1 MTPESQSSVRTTLS
15 DNYRQEA
22 TLPQFRPVINN
33 SYPDNHI
40 FQDAQELR
48 KAKADIIT
56 HRVGFYDDFKD
67 IDKVVFPYC
76 ADTEYGVIKNLVDQ
90 SNNVCV
96 ALEQLRKER
105 KTLEPAPNAKYINK
119 VRNSNIKLLEGIVK
133 ELKSVCSEQKS
144 FNKELIARLQDPRVV
159 RIIQNYNTNHLKT
172 EHSETLTVQI
182 RPIMSN
188 DTFVMSDR
196 EDILSLDYIGANFD
210 AKNVPDGFE
219 YKIDRNI
226 LPINHDFAAWTM
238 LEEYGYK
245 VIELYKEDTDRS
257 PGFVT
262 EEEKKELKSITTYEY
277 SHFSMAELFRVNKLH
292 PILEEAFKNDSL
304 SFTRRLKT
312 GRRSANSMTMGKVGI
327 VHPDGTYETRI
338 HKHRIIDTSAI
349 FGVMSYDE
357 MSNITSIDTPV
368 KSLLKDLNLDMGQM
382 HNNFLKYPLESLLYS
397 VGDLR
402 VYDVLNGANKLFV
415 GAYKELDIPV
425 KNPNGEVIKMTMGR
439 NVAEIAMASIK
450 KYMDVENYNRLFPN
464 DKALCINWLL
474 DIKEEKSKNGL
485 SDKARDKYL
494 SKINSED
501 EFYYKELENAF
512 YDLLIA
518 SNSAQNLIENVM
530 NTAALSAKVSGG
542 RAINGKPT
550 LTKAKYQSDGDMSG
564 AYATCQKILEYG
576 FGNPRRFGFEL
587 GREFKAPTV
596 REFIELMIISYE
608 EDYKRKKKD
617 KSVQTPAKIKTRKTV
632 RGNRKIFNYPCI
644 IELIHSCSF
653 TLHGVE
659 QLKTSQDYFPSWFA
673 TDAKTTKLH
682 KEVVRMLKANNESA
696 GNYELD
702 AKKWNTKVLTN
713 EIHFSQLTLFG
724 WDYLFNIAPDNL
736 REEILDK
743 CQILGGY
750 YYLNQDKVESY
761 QREDGVIVTD
771 IAQTLHQIIIE
782 DKFKDKAKNN
792 LITGEIIIDD
802 SRTYTFSA
810 KTMGE
815 LLVNKVRQLRGG
827 YQKKTPMNNVYKL
840 IGNTTYGDLVSR
852 WFNFSNI
859 VYANAITSL
868 CRHYIYMYEKSLNSV
883 QSITDGAMYDLLN
896 IFYKSKVKDNLDYQ
910 EVVVTDGFIY
920 DGLRHK
926 KGVVTGLLNLKS
938 IEEVDNPIYKFI
950 EDNGY
955 EPNEY
960 ELENILLKSI
970 THEDA
975 NPDELPKIA
984 KSFKGYKYLPKFK
997 VTFEDGS
1004 SEIWQGYSLKKVHHE
1019 TGIEYKVR
1027 GNYLNII
1034 DEATSNHVMSQFP
1047 NSIMQQYKN
1056 DIEIEVKELYTD
1068 VIFQAMTDYRADSPW
1083 LIEPFQR
1090 KRSHESRK
1098 QHYYPIDIDNDIY
1111 VERDTSINECF
1122 NLLENIDENGFVD
1135 IPTIFIKSKLL
1146 KLNDYMQDVVSG
1158 ESKNHDGK
1166 YKSNGLIPSDNVL
1179 TFSMVN
1185 LFSMSTFTFK
1195 TRKQFFNWQRGISKM
1210 KEHLGWGVEA
1220 LYYDESL
1227 NKINYEKMI
1236 RECYTR
1242 IKNGAEFFR
1251 FTPDEFDSLKP
1262 HPDFEMMKRLK
1273 AKNCN
1278 VVIDES
1284 DFIEP
1289 EDIVFED

>member
-1 MTPESQSSVRTTLS
+1 MNPKSQSSVGTTLTE
-15 DNYRQEA
+15 NYKQETA
-22 TLPQFRPVINN
+22 LPQFRPIINN
-33 SYPDNHI
+33 SYPDSNI

-56 HRVGFYDDFKD
+56 HKANFYNGFKD
-67 IDKVVFPYC
+67 IEKVVIPYC
-76 ADTEYGVIKNLVDQ
+76 ADTEYGVIRNLLEQ
-90 SNNVCV
+90 SNLVCV
-96 ALEQLRKER
+96 ALEALRKER
-105 KTLEPAPNAKYINK
+105 KTLEPAPNAKY
-119 VRNSNIKLLEGIVK
+119 VRKALNSNIKMLEGIVK

-144 FNKELIARLQDPRVV
+144 FNKKLICRLQDPRVES
-159 RIIQNYNTNHLKT
+159 IIKNYKTSSLRT

-196 EDILSLDYIGANFD
+196 EDILGLDYIGANFD
-210 AKNVPDGFE
+210 AKNVPHGFE
-219 YKIDRNI
+219 YDIKRNI
-226 LPINHDFAAWTM
+226 LPIKHDFAAWTM

-257 PGFVT
+257 PGYIT
-262 EEEKKELKSITTYEY
+262 EEEKKELKTITTYEY

-292 PILEEAFKNDSL
+292 PILEEAFKKESL

-312 GRRSANSMTMGKVGI
+312 GRRSASSMTMGKVGI
-327 VHPDGTYETRI
+327 FHPDGTYETRI

-349 FGVMSYDE
+349 LGVMSYDD
-357 MSNITSIDTPV
+357 MSNITGVDTPV

-382 HNNFLKYPLESLLYS
+382 HSNFLEYPLESILYS

-415 GAYKELDIPV
+415 GAYKELNIPV

-464 DKALCINWLL
+464 DRELCINWLL

-494 SKINSED
+494 AKINSDD

-518 SNSAQNLIENVM
+518 NNSAQNLIENVM

-542 RAINGKPT
+542 RAINAKPT
-550 LTKAKYQSDGDMSG
+550 LTKAKYQSDGDKSG
-564 AYATCQKILEYG
+564 AYATCQKILEYA

-596 REFIELMIISYE
+596 REFIELLIVSYE

-617 KSVQTPAKIKTRKTV
+617 KSIKTPEKIKTRRTV
-632 RGNRKIFNYPCI
+632 NGNRKIFNYPCI

-653 TLHGVE
+653 TIHGVD
-659 QLKTSQDYFPSWFA
+659 QLLIGQDYFPSWFA
-673 TDAKTTKLH
+673 TDSKTTKLH
-682 KEVVRMLKANNESA
+682 KEVVRMLKANNETA

-702 AKKWNTKVLTN
+702 SKKWNTKVLTH

-724 WDYLFNIAPDNL
+724 FDYLFNIAPKKL

-761 QREDGVIVTD
+761 TNEDGVIVTD
-771 IAQTLHQIIIE
+771 IAQTLHKIIIE
-782 DKFKDKAKNN
+782 GKFKDKAKND
-792 LITGEIIIDD
+792 LITGEIVIDD
-802 SRTYTFSA
+802 SRTYSFAA

-815 LLVNKVRQLRGG
+815 LLVNRVGELRAG
-827 YQKKTPMNNVYKL
+827 YQKKTPMNGVYKL

-896 IFYKSKVKDNLDYQ
+896 IFYKSKAKDNLDYQ
-910 EVVVTDGFIY
+910 EIVTSDGIIY
-920 DGLRHK
+920 DCTRNK
-926 KGVVTGLLNLKS
+926 KGVVTGLLNLNS
-938 IEEVDNPIYKFI
+938 IKEIDNPIDKFI

-955 EPNEY
+955 EPNED
-960 ELENILLKSI
+960 ELGKILLDSI
-970 THEDA
+970 AHPDA

-1004 SEIWQGYSLKKVHHE
+1004 SGIWQGYSLKKVQHE

-1047 NSIMQQYKN
+1047 NSIMQKFKN

-1068 VIFQAMTDYRADSPW
+1068 VIFQAMTDYRANSPW
-1083 LIEPFQR
+1083 LKEPFQR
-1090 KRSHESRK
+1090 KRSHESKK

-1122 NLLENIDENGFVD
+1122 DILENIDENGFVD

-1146 KLNDYMQDVVSG
+1146 KLNDYMQDVISG
-1158 ESKNHDGK
+1158 ENKNHDGK

-1210 KEHLGWGVEA
+1210 KERLGWGVEA

-1242 IKNGAEFFR
+1242 IKNGGYFFQPEN
-1251 FTPDEFDSLKP
+1251 PDELKP